1 MASTTG
7 IKESEPTGSDQVPSF
22 PVFLIHSGKSLTEID
37 SFLSFYGE
45 VGFLRIMYNSDGSET
60 NRTIAILPET
70 SYDRLVREGYGRRQY
85 GKNFS
90 ISVFELKD
98 NNYPG
103 EGRTKTL
110 FIPVPKDF
118 ATDDSVV
125 VKTIKA
131 KLEHLAEWAIVDADS
146 WSIKV
151 PLKSRES
158 GGIRGG
164 CFVSFKREVS
174 IHAIAMV
181 RLLLTDTY
189 WPEVDATTDRQV
201 FQCTWARDRKE
212 RPARAPR
219 TIKPPAGA
227 TEEEKQAA
235 KEASKR
241 ASIQHTVNKTKPAP
255 KPAGKAPKSPPKA
268 KAPAKSPPKAKA
280 PAKKPAAPAMPAVAQ
295 PVLKAAK

>member
-7 IKESEPTGSDQVPSF
+7 NKESESVGSDQAPSF
-22 PVFLIHSGKSLTEID
+22 PVYLIHSSKSLVEID
-37 SFLSFYGE
+37 RLLSDYGE
-45 VGFLRIMYNSDGSET
+45 VGFLRIMYNNDGSET
-60 NRTIAILPET
+60 DRTIAILPK
-70 SYDRLVREGYGRRQY
+70 SSFDDLIKDGYGRRQY

-90 ISVFELKD
+90 ISSFELKD

-110 FIPVPKDF
+110 FVPVPKEF

-125 VKTIKA
+125 VKTIKD
-131 KLEHLAEWAIVDADS
+131 KLDHLAEWSIVDADS
-146 WSIKV
+146 WSIKA

-174 IHAIAMV
+174 IHSIAMV

-189 WPEVDATTDRQV
+189 WPELDETVDRAV

-212 RPARAPR
+212 RPPRAPR
-219 TIKPPAGA
+219 AVKAPAKVPAKGA
-227 TEEEKQAA
+227 DPSVSEEEKQAA
-235 KEASKR
+235 KDAAKR
-241 ASIQHTVNKTKPAP
+241 ASIQRTINKGKPV
-255 KPAGKAPKSPPKA
+255 APKSPPKGKG
-268 KAPAKSPPKAKA
+268 KARPKK
-280 PAKKPAAPAMPAVAQ
+280 AAPAMPAVTQ
-295 PVLKAAK
+295 PALKAAASQ